1 MEEHTALIKSQ
12 HYCAYQE
19 RSKLEVLH
27 KLQEWEVDNEHFDT
41 IIHSLLANNYLD
53 ESRFA
58 KSYALGKFR
67 IKNWGKVKIKQ
78 GLSRKGLSEKL
89 VNEGLAEINNEDY
102 LHKLNQIVI
111 KKTEM
116 TAIKNDLLKKHTIAK
131 YVIGL
136 GYEPELVWDRLENR
150 HHWAE

>member
-1 MEEHTALIKSQ
+1 MEENTALIKSQ

-27 KLQEWEVDNEHFDT
+27 KLQEWEVDNEYFDT
-41 IIHSLLANNYLD
+41 IIHSLVENNYLN

-67 IKNWGKVKIKQ
+67 MKNWGKVKIKQ
-78 GLSRKGLSEKL
+78 GLSRKGLTEKL
-89 VNEGLAEINNEDY
+89 VNEGLEEISSEDY
-102 LHKLNQIVI
+102 LHKLEYII
-111 KKTEM
+111 LKKTEI
-116 TAIKNDLLKKHTIAK
+116 TAIQNDVLKKHTIAK

-150 HHWAE
+150 HQGAK